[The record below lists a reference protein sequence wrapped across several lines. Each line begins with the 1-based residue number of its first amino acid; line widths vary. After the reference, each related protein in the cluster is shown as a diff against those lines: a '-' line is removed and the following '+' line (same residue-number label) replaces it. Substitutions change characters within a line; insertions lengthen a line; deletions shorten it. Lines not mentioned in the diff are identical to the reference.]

1 MTTYNLALLP
11 SDEKQAIE
19 LDKQAAYDVWKVR
32 NGHEPEFY
40 LEQQKIKISDAK
52 QQSLYVNALDLYKTL
67 IWS

>member
-1 MTTYNLALLP
+1 MTSYNLALLP

-32 NGHEPEFY
+32 SGQEPEFY

-67 IWS
+67 I